1 MNRDAQRYNLIFA
14 GELLPGTHREQA
26 QRVLAGFFGLKD
38 PAAVAVFFSGK
49 PVPLRRQLKREDAL
63 KLYRQLRSVGLI
75 CDLQAVAAAT
85 PTTATAQRKDPTES
99 TATSTPK
106 RSSTDSSPDT
116 GPTVRSAD
124 APPDPPPRPQRP
136 VPGPNVFA
144 LRPTPGPARGSNP
157 RETAQLRFFIASF
170 VAVALCLLVITLTL
184 RFPGE
189 ELGSAPAGPIDAA
202 TLPDNGLVLMTEDAL
217 LLHERSGLAR
227 QRITARELGLT
238 TLAPPLWIGSDG
250 MLLVNGGAALQAGIQ
265 LQRCDLDERICAPF
279 LQDASAVQVIAI
291 AASYLGDAIFLLTDK
306 GELLRSDAAGRI
318 VANATVL
325 RPWGRD
331 RVIAA
336 DGLLLLPAP
345 DSPLLGVYRPDAGRF
360 AQQLDALLL
369 MPPQAAGAAQDR
381 IVDLAVSDQ
390 ARHALLGGETAPTA
404 LYQFDARWGTGQPLA
419 LPGDFTAEFLV
430 PWRDRVLVANSA
442 EPLMLRY
449 GPDGHREADFTSTLL
464 VDARE
469 RWEQQRLQ
477 QQLLRQLGIAL
488 PLFLATL
495 CAGLA
500 LLYGAE
506 SRALGLM
513 PNLRTAL
520 LDPMPAGITW
530 VAPGDTRR
538 RALTRLGLSLLGVAV
553 LAMLVVTWLQG
564 ALPALSFAPAVLASA
579 MAWHL
584 FNQGAGGHLG
594 YFDQRVILVDYD
606 GRYFYGETS
615 HLRGTRSCLLAPG
628 VALPLS
634 MGGLINLRAHTL
646 TATDAP
652 LAPGPMGGAD
662 VLGMLWHLDHP
673 WLRAGLFLGLG
684 WFMSISILVLLTL

>member
-14 GELLPGTHREQA
+14 GELLPGTNREQA

-49 PVPLRRQLKREDAL
+49 PVPLRRQLQREDAL

-75 CDLQAVAAAT
+75 CDLQAVAADTPAT
-85 PTTATAQRKDPTES
+85 NAAKRPGSDKAAPDPGRKSSDTSDTES
-99 TATSTPK
+99 AA
-106 RSSTDSSPDT
+106 RDS
-116 GPTVRSAD
+116 D
-124 APPDPPPRPQRP
+124 APPAPTPRPQQP

-144 LRPTPGPARGSNP
+144 LRPAPGRARGSNP
-157 RETAQLRFFIASF
+157 RETAQLRFFIAAF
-170 VAVALCLLVITLTL
+170 VAAALCLLVITLTL

-189 ELGSAPAGPIDAA
+189 ALGSAPAGPLDAA

-250 MLLVNGGAALQAGIQ
+250 MLLVNGGAALQAGMQ

-279 LQDASAVQVIAI
+279 LQDTGAAQVIAI
-291 AASYLGDAIFLLTDK
+291 AASYLGDAIFLLTDE

-318 VANATVL
+318 AAKATVL

-331 RVIAA
+331 RIIAA

-345 DSPLLGVYRPDAGRF
+345 DSPLLGVYRPDAARF

-369 MPPQAAGAAQDR
+369 MPSQSGAGQDR

-390 ARHALLGGETAPTA
+390 ARHALLGGDTAPTA

-419 LPGDFTAEFLV
+419 LPADFTAEFLV
-430 PWRDRVLVANSA
+430 PWRDRVLVGNSA

-464 VDARE
+464 VEARE

-488 PLFLATL
+488 PLFLATV

-506 SRALGLM
+506 SRALGQM

-520 LDPMPAGITW
+520 LDPMPSGITW
-530 VAPGDTRR
+530 VAPGDARR
-538 RALTRLGLSLLGVAV
+538 HALTRPGLSLLGLALV
-553 LAMLVVTWLQG
+553 AMLVVAWQQG
-564 ALPALSFAPAVLASA
+564 TLPALSFAPAVVASA

-584 FNQGAGGHLG
+584 FNRGAGGHLG

-606 GRYFYGETS
+606 GRYFYGETR
-615 HLRGTRSCLLAPG
+615 HLRGSRSCLLAPG
-628 VALPLS
+628 VALPVS
-634 MGGLINLRAHTL
+634 FGRLINLRAHAL

-673 WLRAGLFLGLG
+673 WLRAGLVLGLG
-684 WFMSISILVLLTL
+684 WLMSISILVLLTL